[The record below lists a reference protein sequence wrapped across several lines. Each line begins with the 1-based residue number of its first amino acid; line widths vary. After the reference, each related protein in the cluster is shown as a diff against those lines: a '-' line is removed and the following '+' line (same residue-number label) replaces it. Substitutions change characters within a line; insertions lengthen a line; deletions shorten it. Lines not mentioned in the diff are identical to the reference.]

1 MHQLINNKKLR
12 FLLFF
17 IILFFLSTFN
27 NYKLNEIYEEF
38 FRVKTINIYGLEKNQ
53 RLSIYK
59 KLNYL
64 SKNNIFSVDKKR
76 IYQIINSHNFIE
88 DYLVSKKYPSE
99 INLYFK
105 HTNFVATTIK
115 DNKKYFIGSNG
126 NLIISEN
133 YDDNFSLP
141 NVFGSFKVK
150 DFLNFINLLNL
161 SKIDIRDIT
170 DFYYFASNRWDIK
183 FKNNL
188 LVKFPNNKVK
198 EAINIVK
205 KIIEKKDIKKIIDL
219 RVSNQVIILN
229 E

>member
-1 MHQLINNKKLR
+1 MHQLINKKGLR

-17 IILFFLSTFN
+17 IILIFLSTFN
-27 NYKLNEIYEEF
+27 NYKLTESYKEF

-53 RLSIYK
+53 RLNINK
-59 KLNYL
+59 KLSYL
-64 SKNNIFSVDKKR
+64 SKKNIFFIDKNR
-76 IYQIINSHNFIE
+76 IYQIIISHDFIE
-88 DYLVSKKYPSE
+88 DYFVTKKYPSE

-115 DNKKYFIGSNG
+115 DKKKYFIGSNG

-133 YDDNFSLP
+133 YDNNFSLP
-141 NVFGSFKVK
+141 NVFGNFLVD
-150 DFLNFINLLNL
+150 DFLSFRNLLNM
-161 SKIDIRDIT
+161 SKIEIHNIT
-170 DFYYFASNRWDIK
+170 DFYYFNSNRWDIK

-198 EAINIVK
+198 ESINIAK
-205 KIIEKKDIKKIIDL
+205 KIIEKKEKKKIIDL